1 MKIPFKIIL
10 VLLVTSLVQLSCDTD
25 KKSANKANNSINQI
39 QQGVVYLLSPN
50 EFKEKSEGFKIV
62 DIRTPYE
69 FKQGYIKGAI
79 NINYYNRNFLDNFIN
94 FDKDQPIFLYCRSGN
109 RTSSAAK
116 KLTKLGFQKVYD
128 LKGGIINWSKN
139 KNQIEK

>member
-25 KKSANKANNSINQI
+25 KKSANTANNSINEI
-39 QQGVVYLLSPN
+39 QKGVVYLLTPN

-79 NINYYNRNFLDNFIN
+79 NINYYNRNFIDNFIN

>member
-10 VLLVTSLVQLSCDTD
+10 VLLITSLVQLSCEAD
-25 KKSANKANNSINQI
+25 KKSTKTANSSTNQI
-39 QQGVVYLLSPN
+39 QQGVIYLLTPN
-50 EFKEKSEGFKIV
+50 EFKEKSKEYKVV

-79 NINYYNRNFLDNFIN
+79 NINYYNRNFIDNFIN

-116 KLTKLGFQKVYD
+116 KLTRLGFQKVYD
-128 LKGGIINWSKN
+128 LKGGIINWAKN